1 MKAKTVCKT
10 EPVCAARHAVIYARV
25 SSKDQ
30 EKEGYS
36 IPAQLELL
44 RGYAGAHGFEVLQEF
59 TDVETA
65 KAAGRTSFGE
75 MIALLQKT
83 KTCRTMLVEKTD
95 RLYRNLK
102 DWVTIE
108 DLGLE
113 IHFVKENVVLAPDSR
128 SSEKFMH
135 GIKVLMAKNY
145 IDNLSEETRKGMLEK
160 ARQGIW
166 PSFAPLGYLNV
177 DGANGKRTI
186 VPDSNLAPVI
196 TRMFEQ
202 YATGKYSLKQMA
214 KTARADGLAYR
225 KSGDAVPTST
235 VHKIFRNRIYS
246 GDFDFDGTMYHG
258 SYEPVVSR
266 ELWEQVQAILDGR
279 GAKKTRKMKEQ
290 FAFSGLITCGHCGC
304 AMVGEIKKGRYIYYH
319 CTGFKGKCPEPYT
332 REEVLEERFTGLLKG
347 IAFSDETLD
356 WVRQALRESHRD
368 ERQFHDEAIAKLQR
382 EHRRLQDRVDS
393 MYEDKLDGRI
403 ANEFFDS
410 KAAEIRA
417 AQTTIIRDLGAHQT
431 ANRSYIEEGVQLLE
445 LAHRAHALFES
456 QPAAEKRK
464 LLDFVLSNC
473 TWKGGELTAKYRQPF
488 DVLAV
493 AVATEQQRMGEGTA
507 ETARNEI
514 WLPGMDSN
522 YELDKILMSRN
533 LLIIQSR

>member
-1 MKAKTVCKT
+1 MKKRADVQSDAGL
-10 EPVCAARHAVIYARV
+10 AASGRHPAVIYARV

-44 RGYAGAHGFEVLQEF
+44 RGYAGAHGFDVLKEF

-75 MIALLQKT
+75 MIALLQKS
-83 KTCRTMLVEKTD
+83 KSCRTVLVEKTD

-108 DLGLE
+108 ELGLE
-113 IHFVKENVVLAPDSR
+113 IHFVKENVILAPDSR

-166 PSFAPLGYLNV
+166 PSFAPLGYINV
-177 DGANGKRTI
+177 DGTNGKRTI

-202 YATGKYSLKQMA
+202 YATGKFSLKQMA

-225 KSGDAVPTST
+225 KSGDMVPTST
-235 VHKIFRNRIYS
+235 VHKILRNRIYS

-258 SYEPVVSR
+258 AYEPVVSR
-266 ELWEQVQAILDGR
+266 ELWDQVQAILDGR
-279 GAKKTRKMKEQ
+279 GAKKTRKVKEQ

-347 IAFSDETLD
+347 IAFSDETLV

-368 ERQFHDEAIAKLQR
+368 ERQFHDDAIAKLER
-382 EHRRLQDRVDS
+382 EHLRLQDRIDA

-403 ANEFFDS
+403 ANDFFDT
-410 KAAEIRA
+410 KATEMRA
-417 AQTTIIRDLGAHQT
+417 AQAAIIRDLGAHQT

-445 LAHRAHALFES
+445 LAHNAHALFES
-456 QPAAEKRK
+456 QPATEKRK

-473 TWKGGELTAKYRQPF
+473 TWKGGDLTAKYRQPF

-493 AVATEQQRMGEGTA
+493 AVASERQQAGGGMA
-507 ETARNEI
+507 ETARNDI
-514 WLPGMDSN
+514 WLP
-522 YELDKILMSRN
+522 R
-533 LLIIQSR
+533 

>member
-1 MKAKTVCKT
+1 MKKRESQHDNTSLSGD
-10 EPVCAARHAVIYARV
+10 RSLAVIYARV

-44 RGYAGAHGFEVLQEF
+44 RGYAGAHGFNVLKEF

-75 MIALLQKT
+75 MIALLQMSKS
-83 KTCRTMLVEKTD
+83 CRTVLVEKTD

-108 DLGLE
+108 DLGPE

-166 PSFAPLGYLNV
+166 PSFAPLGYINA
-177 DGANGKRTI
+177 DGANGKRII
-186 VPDSNLAPVI
+186 VPDPDLAPVI

-214 KTARADGLAYR
+214 KMARADGLAYR
-225 KSGDAVPTST
+225 KSGDMVPTST
-235 VHKIFRNRIYS
+235 VHKILRNRIYS
-246 GDFDFDGTMYHG
+246 GDFDFDGTTYHG
-258 SYEPVVSR
+258 NYETIVSR
-266 ELWEQVQAILDGR
+266 ELWEQVQVILDGR
-279 GAKKTRKMKEQ
+279 GTKKTRKMKEQ

-332 REEVLEERFTGLLKG
+332 REEILEEKFTQLLEG
-347 IAFSDETLD
+347 ISFSEDTLD
-356 WVRQALRESHRD
+356 WIRQALQESHRD

-382 EHRRLQDRVDS
+382 EHRRLQDRIDA

-403 ANEFFDS
+403 ANDFFDT
-410 KAAEIRA
+410 KAMEMRT
-417 AQTTIIRDLGAHQT
+417 AQTGIMRDMESHQA
-431 ANRSYIEEGVQLLE
+431 ANRNYIEEGVQLLE
-445 LAHRAHALFES
+445 LAHTAHVQFES
-456 QPAAEKRK
+456 QPPAEKRK
-464 LLDFVLSNC
+464 LLNFVLSNC

-488 DVLAV
+488 DALAFAV
-493 AVATEQQRMGEGTA
+493 ASEKQRMGGGSA
-507 ETARNEI
+507 ETAKTDI
-514 WLPGMDSN
+514 WLPDMDSN
-522 YELDKILMSRN
+522 HDKS
-533 LLIIQSR
+533 

>member
-1 MKAKTVCKT
+1 MRTATMKTKTLSQT
-10 EPVCAARHAVIYARV
+10 ESLGGVRRAAVIYARV

-44 RGYAGAHGFEVLQEF
+44 RGYATAQGFDVLKEF

-75 MIALLQKT
+75 MITLLEKT
-83 KTCRTMLVEKTD
+83 KSCRTVLVEKTD

-145 IDNLSEETRKGMLEK
+145 IDNLSEETRKGMQEK

-186 VPDSNLAPVI
+186 APDPNFAPVI

-202 YATGKYSLKQMA
+202 YSTGRYTLSHMA
-214 KTARADGLAYR
+214 KHARANGLAYR
-225 KSGDAVPTST
+225 KTGDDVPLST
-235 VHKIFRNRIYS
+235 VHKILRNRIYS
-246 GDFDFDGTMYHG
+246 GDFDFAGVTYRG
-258 SYEPVVSR
+258 AYEPIVSK
-266 ELWEQVQAILDGR
+266 ELWERVQAMLDGR
-279 GAKKTRKMKEQ
+279 AARKTQMPKEQ

-319 CTGFKGKCPEPYT
+319 CTGYKGKCPEPYT
-332 REEVLEERFTGLLKG
+332 REEVLEEKFTGLLKG
-347 IAFSDETLD
+347 IAFSGEALA

-368 ERQFHDEAIAKLQR
+368 ERQFHDEAVAKLQR
-382 EHRRLQDRVDS
+382 EHHRLQTRIDS

-403 ANEFFDS
+403 GNDYFDS
-410 KAAEIRA
+410 KATEMRA
-417 AQTTIIRDLGAHQT
+417 AQAAITREIQAHQT
-431 ANRSYIEEGVQLLE
+431 ANRGYIEEGVQLLE
-445 LAHRAHALFES
+445 LAHNAHALFETR
-456 QPAAEKRK
+456 PATEKRK

-473 TWKGGELTAKYRQPF
+473 TWKGGQLTAKYRQPF

-493 AVATEQQRMGEGTA
+493 AVASEQQQKAVGSA
-507 ETARNEI
+507 ETGRFDN
-514 WLPGMDSN
+514 WLPDMDSN
-522 YELDKILMSRN
+522 HDSR
-533 LLIIQSR
+533 LQRPLSYH